1 MATDKDNNSII
12 QTTPSENT
20 PLFYA
25 PRQEKARQKVR
36 WFAQNTNGLFGNVN
50 QNALQ
55 GAVVLLRVLQI
66 PLNDDGLSVV
76 LQILHHGDVDGA
88 ALRRPVRLGEDKA
101 GGVVGATVGAGIEAM
116 YSVGEVIRGKK
127 DVVDAAGDIAY
138 AGAKGGASGYAGA
151 AAGTVAAGATSAA
164 IAATGIATGVAATG
178 AAATAVALA
187 PVVVGFGAACV
198 VGSFVSDLFDDIFG

>member
-1 MATDKDNNSII
+1 MVQVSGTAELAAKAA
-12 QTTPSENT
+12 ENT
-20 PLFYA
+20 KQLA
-25 PRQEKARQKVR
+25 GTTGKQIAGKA
-36 WFAQNTNGLFGNVN
+36 
-50 QNALQ
+50 
-55 GAVVLLRVLQI
+55 
-66 PLNDDGLSVV
+66 LSRMPSASA
-76 LQILHHGDVDGA
+76 IGA
-88 ALRRPVRLGEDKA
+88 AAKA